1 MPNNWLNN
9 GLAKSASALSSSRLA
24 RALRFTAIELKSDH
38 VEIFCVPKIY
48 LKKERIEGCEM
59 KKRLPD
65 NVTQIVDEI
74 ISQMP
79 LEEKV
84 SLANM
89 ENREVEVLQGVFD
102 LYIRDKIDPEDEDRC
117 RRSGIRGPREYR
129 DKLRS
134 EIR

>member
-1 MPNNWLNN
+1 MTRP
-9 GLAKSASALSSSRLA
+9 SQ
-24 RALRFTAIELKSDH
+24 
-38 VEIFCVPKIY
+38 
-48 LKKERIEGCEM
+48 
-59 KKRLPD
+59 D
-65 NVTQIVDEI
+65 NISQIVDEFLAG
-74 ISQMP
+74 MP